1 MILTRTPLRICF
13 FCGGSDMPSFYERDD
28 GAALSVTINK
38 FIYVFAHKV
47 PHMGVRCM
55 YDDVEE
61 HHDIEQMQHAIT
73 RETLKYY
80 DINKEITVASIS
92 DIVTKGSGLGSSSA
106 FAVGLVKAL
115 STTKYDN
122 STRRY
127 VAEIACQIEMEKC
140 GYPVGKQD
148 QYAAAFGG
156 FNLLK
161 FKRNGEVDVEEV
173 RLTNPNV
180 DKLEKNLMLVYSG
193 RGRNA
198 NNILQKQQK
207 AMTID
212 IEKFNKVKCQKEK
225 AYTAMDLIHKGKL
238 DQFGELLHESWIE
251 KKTVCEDITQDYFDQ
266 IYTTAIN
273 AGAIGGKLLG
283 AGGGGFFLFY
293 VPENKRTAVEG
304 AICTN
309 HKDCRIYDFQ
319 FYGSGSNVVY
329 HHE

>member
-1 MILTRTPLRICF
+1 
-13 FCGGSDMPSFYERDD
+13 MPSFYERDE

-47 PHMGVRCM
+47 PQMGVRCM

-122 STRRY
+122 STRKY
-127 VAEIACQIEMEKC
+127 VADIACQIEMEKC

-161 FKRNGEVDVEEV
+161 FKRNGEVEVEEM
-173 RLTNPNV
+173 RLTNPNIN
-180 DKLEKNLMLVYSG
+180 KLEKNLMLVYSG
-193 RGRNA
+193 RGRDA

-207 AMTID
+207 AMTVDID
-212 IEKFNKVKCQKEK
+212 KFNKVKRQKEK
-225 AYTAMDLIHKGKL
+225 AYTAVELIQKGKL
-238 DQFGELLHESWIE
+238 NEFGELLHESWIE
-251 KKTVCEDITQDYFDQ
+251 KKNVCEDITQDYFDN
-266 IYTTAIN
+266 IYDTALHS
-273 AGAIGGKLLG
+273 GAIGGKLLG

-293 VPENKRTAVEG
+293 VPEERKSSVAS
-304 AICTN
+304 AITSA
-309 HKDCRIYDFQ
+309 HKDCKVYDFE

-329 HHE
+329 IHD

>member
-1 MILTRTPLRICF
+1 MILTRTPLRISF
-13 FCGGSDMPSFYERDD
+13 FSGGSDMPSFYEQED

-47 PHMGVRCM
+47 PQMGVRCM

-80 DINKEITVASIS
+80 NITKEMTIASIS

-106 FAVGLVKAL
+106 FTVGLVKAL

-122 STRRY
+122 STRKY
-127 VAEIACQIEMEKC
+127 VADISCEIEMNKC

-156 FNLLK
+156 MNLFK
-161 FKRNGEVDVEEV
+161 FKKNGDVDVEEI
-173 RLTNPNV
+173 RLTNSNV
-180 DKLEKNLMLVYSG
+180 MALEKKLLLVYSG
-193 RGRNA
+193 KSRNA

-207 AMTID
+207 AMLNF
-212 IEKFNKVKCQKEK
+212 EKFNKVKNSRDK
-225 AYTAMDLIHKGKL
+225 AYKAVDLIHEGKL
-238 DQFGELLHESWIE
+238 DQFGELLHESWLD
-251 KKTVCEDITQDYFDQ
+251 KKGVCEEISQGYFDQ
-266 IYTTAIN
+266 VYDKAIK
-273 AGAIGGKLLG
+273 AGALGGKLLG
-283 AGGGGFFLFY
+283 AGGGGFFIFY
-293 VPENKRTAVEG
+293 VPEENRKKVSEAV
-304 AICTN
+304 T
-309 HKDCRIYDFQ
+309 KDTECQVYDFE

-329 HHE
+329 CMY

>member
-1 MILTRTPLRICF
+1 
-13 FCGGSDMPSFYERDD
+13 MPSFYERDD

-38 FIYVFAHKV
+38 FIYVFAHRV
-47 PHMGVRCM
+47 PNMGVRCM

-80 DINKEITVASIS
+80 GISKEITVASIS

-115 STTKYDN
+115 STNKYDN

-127 VAEIACQIEMEKC
+127 VADIACQIEMEKC

-156 FNLLK
+156 LNLLR
-161 FKRNGEVDVEEV
+161 FKRNGEVDIEEI
-173 RLTNPNV
+173 RLTNPHVN
-180 DKLEKNLMLVYSG
+180 KLEKNLMLVYSG

-207 AMTID
+207 AMSADID
-212 IEKFNKVKCQKEK
+212 KFNKVKCQRDK
-225 AYTAMDLIHKGKL
+225 AFAAVDLIHKGKL
-238 DQFGELLHESWIE
+238 NEFGELLHESWLE
-251 KKTVCEDITQDYFDQ
+251 KKTVCEDITQDYFDMV
-266 IYTTAIN
+266 YDKAID

-293 VPENKRTAVEG
+293 VPEERRSAVARAVQDGTE
-304 AICTN
+304 C
-309 HKDCRIYDFQ
+309 KVYDFE
-319 FYGSGSNVVY
+319 FYGSGSNIVY